1 MNNDINNNINFIGAQ
16 KLNKNAAQKIAM
28 PQHQT
33 AENSEK
39 NTQDSLNF
47 LGTLGCAQVNMNN
60 LRQERIKKSL
70 QELKNDPEHVEAHI
84 ALCDSLVKYGKPL
97 EDAILITDGVFK
109 TLSSENTYI

>member
-1 MNNDINNNINFIGAQ
+1 
-16 KLNKNAAQKIAM
+16 M

-39 NTQDSLNF
+39 NAQSSLNF

-70 QELKNDPEHVEAHI
+70 QEFKNDPEHVEAHI
-84 ALCDSLVKYGKPL
+84 SLCDSLVKYGKPL
-97 EDAILITDGVFK
+97 EDAILITDEVFK